1 MNLIQPQLGLF
12 FWTLVVFLVVF
23 FLLRKFAWRPILNAL
38 KEREQD
44 IESKLQ
50 AAAAAEDKM
59 RQLTAENEKILAEA
73 RAERERIV
81 REANEMRD
89 KIVGEAKNQAQA
101 EAQKIIAN
109 ANQQIQMEKNKAI
122 AEIKNQSATLALDI
136 AEKVLRKK
144 MENRKEEESFVK
156 ALISDLK
163 LN

>member
-12 FWTLVVFLVVF
+12 FWTLVVFLTVF

-38 KEREQD
+38 KEREHD

-50 AAAAAEDKM
+50 AAAAAEEKM

-73 RAERERIV
+73 RGERERII
-81 REANEMRD
+81 REANDAKER
-89 KIVGEAKNQAQA
+89 IISEARTQAQA
-101 EAQKIIAN
+101 EAQKIITN

-122 AEIKNQSATLALDI
+122 AEIKNQTADLAI
-136 AEKVLRKK
+136 TVAEQILRKK
-144 MENRKEEESFVK
+144 MENRKEEEALVK
-156 ALISDLK
+156 SLISDLK